1 MIKKLSGLLL
11 MVVLLTGCGTSVQE
25 SIDSYKDSR
34 TKFIKSVDFIKAEK
48 DCIVQCN
55 QDFDFGIKRAD
66 CKTGCIK

>member
-1 MIKKLSGLLL
+1 MIKKL
-11 MVVLLTGCGTSVQE
+11 MAVVFVAMLVGCASVQ
-25 SIDSYKDSR
+25 SKVDSYKEKRANVIS
-34 TKFIKSVDFIKAEK
+34 TVEFIKAEK